1 MRIRLLPAAVL
12 AAALLPA
19 APAAAK
25 SYDVPAALGADL
37 SRVSARSPL
46 AVLVP
51 QRIALDYGGRLYS
64 SGSGGAR
71 RWSLS
76 LAGAPNCAANVC
88 MLAFFS
94 AERGGT
100 PAFRRQVRLRGG
112 VTGYFKPLSCGG
124 SCAPPEIQ
132 FVRAGVLYTIQAK
145 VPDSSDAGQRRR
157 LVRAANSALRA
168 GPR

>member
-12 AAALLPA
+12 LAALICA

-25 SYDVPAALGADL
+25 SYDVPSALGSSLD
-37 SRVSARSPL
+37 RVSARSSL

-51 QRIALDYGGRLYS
+51 QRLALDYQGRLYA
-64 SGSGGAR
+64 SGSGDAKQ
-71 RWSLS
+71 WALS
-76 LAGAPNCAANVC
+76 LAGARHCGANVC
-88 MLAFFS
+88 MLATFS

-100 PAFRRQVRLRGG
+100 PAFKRQVRLRGG

-132 FVRAGVLYTIQAK
+132 FARAGVLYTIQAK
-145 VPDSSDAGQRRR
+145 VPDSSDAGQLRR
-157 LVRAANSALRA
+157 LKRAANSALRA
-168 GPR
+168 GPH

>member
-1 MRIRLLPAAVL
+1 MRIRLLPVAVL

-25 SYDVPAALGADL
+25 SYDVPAALGSSID
-37 SRVSARSPL
+37 RVKDRSPL
-46 AVLVP
+46 PILLP
-51 QRIALDYGGRLYS
+51 QRLALDTSGRLYGT
-64 SGSGGAR
+64 GSGNSR
-71 RWSLS
+71 RWDLT
-76 LAGAPNCAANVC
+76 LGGAPNCGANVC

-100 PAFRRQVRLRGG
+100 PAFKHQVRLRGG
-112 VTGYFKPLSCGG
+112 VTGYFKPLTCGG
-124 SCAPPEIQ
+124 SCSPPEIQ

-145 VPDSSDAGQRRR
+145 VPDAKDAGQRRR
-157 LVRAANSALRA
+157 LVRAANSALRN